1 MWASR
6 SAAPSLLIALLCGC
20 AAPARIS
27 LELAPAPAALERT
40 YAGFWQ
46 AALAFDFERAE
57 ALAAR
62 DAQRQYLRAVRLVAD
77 GRLEAAQETLS
88 KLIAGRDAEAVPHAR
103 ALLIAVVKE
112 TTSIPDNAFTSR
124 VDRSFAEALHEA
136 KARSRWHFPPR
147 PLALAF
153 ERGASHTPRVPASV
167 NGVPTELGLD
177 SGAGLTVIGS
187 ELAEAVGAR
196 LLGARTGARDAH
208 GEGVLVE
215 LAVVDLEVGGIVI
228 ENLPVM
234 VIDSARLRFRVS
246 GLEVS
251 GFDGV
256 LGWNALAPL
265 RIVIDNRA
273 RTLSLEPSSAGKQPR
288 GGDFFWVGEPYVRAR
303 SSNGLPLTLFLDTG
317 ASRSAIAEPLAA
329 AAGLREGIT
338 RSTTVMAAGSTRR
351 MEITVHRDAA
361 LHVGGAR
368 IRLDELQAIAPRST
382 GYAVRDG
389 VLGADALLEGRV
401 VVDFLAGEFT
411 VTPAR

>member
-1 MWASR
+1 MR
-6 SAAPSLLIALLCGC
+6 
-20 AAPARIS
+20 
-27 LELAPAPAALERT
+27 E
-40 YAGFWQ
+40 
-46 AALAFDFERAE
+46 AE
-57 ALAAR
+57 
-62 DAQRQYLRAVRLVAD
+62 RQYLQAVRLVAD

-136 KARSRWHFPPR
+136 KARSRWTFPPQPM
-147 PLALAF
+147 PLALQ
-153 ERGASHTPRVPASV
+153 RGASHTPRVSASV
-167 NGVPTELGLD
+167 NGVPTEMGLD

-196 LLGARTGARDAH
+196 RLGARTGARDAH

-215 LAVVDLEVGGIVI
+215 LAVVDLEVGGIAI

-234 VIDSARLRFRVS
+234 VIDSARLRFRIS
-246 GLEVS
+246 GLDVS

-265 RIVIDNRA
+265 RIVIDNA
-273 RTLSLEPSSAGKQPR
+273 ERTLRLERSAGAQAR
-288 GGDFFWVGEPYVRAR
+288 GADFFWVGEPYVRAR
-303 SSNGLPLTLFLDTG
+303 SANGLPLTLFLDTG

-329 AAGLREGIT
+329 AAGLREGTT

-351 MEITVHRDAA
+351 MDITVHRDVA

-401 VVDFLAGEFT
+401 VVDFLAGEFS